1 VLTEAEEKYPLEKGL
16 PPFPVTPKPVEEYHQ
31 KHGYYPAVVI
41 VNPKHQ
47 VKGIEYFKPR
57 LAQAIEPLE
66 DKDFDDAEVQEAHE
80 VLGYYITIDFDEGV
94 DVNTII
100 CKGRSTLQRYHG

>member
-1 VLTEAEEKYPLEKGL
+1 MFAKTEEEYPLEKGL
-16 PPFPVTPKPVEEYHQ
+16 PPFPVTPKPVEEYYQ

-47 VKGIEYFKPR
+47 VKDIEYFKPR
-57 LAQAIEPLE
+57 LAPSIEPLSNKDIE
-66 DKDFDDAEVQEAHE
+66 DTKVQ
-80 VLGYYITIDFDEGV
+80 GCYIAIEYDEGV

-100 CKGRSTLQRYHG
+100 CKGRSTLQHHHG